1 MVSALLNDALRD
13 PVAVILTCLNGLNDQ
28 QPAASDQPTRVA
40 RLFHSVFKDIDALK
54 QIPATD
60 FTHTPESYANKRH
73 PLIRFRAMVQDTS
86 ASPEIYPSLLRNAR
100 PGGWGLAEVAADEDL
115 LDLQHLKERDVVWA
129 ISVPGESSFVAQH
142 FDDADSLASIPGTMS
157 NTLLFKD
164 PLMRKDHVGM
174 QVKIY
179 DSVVPPLKPTD
190 LHTFVGLLTFEPLSS
205 GEDDAQDG
213 SQVPTLHCLFS
224 VKHPST
230 LLSYEYPLPRTALAG
245 GSDQFSLSPPRA
257 ILDELVQWVADEALG
272 GDRDAAL
279 WVLLVS
285 IARVQSRHPPLF
297 PPSLTLSKFPKPDSG
312 TTSSAV
318 PALTHVLRHL
328 LPIFVHVPLSLPLI
342 NSHPFSPESRKE
354 TLHSGLLQLPAG
366 TTVLL
371 SDSGVQEGKITES
384 GLKNIQALQNALTM
398 QTVDYHF
405 PFASPYQF
413 PTDLSFILITEGKKC
428 AFGETQL
435 YIPMECKVTKDCFR
449 SPEDIR
455 LPSLPRLES
464 FRNLLGGAKIGDVK
478 VTEEIS
484 EHIQADFVKERRRN
498 SAMTA
503 DDLMIRISIA
513 RLLALLR
520 HDTLLTTEV
529 WQAATDLDDRRK
541 QRC

>member
-1 MVSALLNDALRD
+1 MSEASGCDDAACLDALRD
-13 PVAVILTCLNGLNDQ
+13 PVAVVLTCLNGLNDQ
-28 QPAASDQPTRVA
+28 QPADQPTRVA

-54 QIPATD
+54 QVGPSH
-60 FTHTPESYANKRH
+60 FTHPPESYANKRH
-73 PLIRFRAMVQDTS
+73 PLIRFPAMYDTS
-86 ASPEIYPSLLRNAR
+86 ASPEIYPLRNAR
-100 PGGWGLAEVAADEDL
+100 SGGWGLAEVAADEDL
-115 LDLQHLKERDVVWA
+115 LDLQHCDVVWA
-129 ISVPGESSFVAQH
+129 ISVPGRLSWPN
-142 FDDADSLASIPGTMS
+142 LASVPGTMS
-157 NTLLFKD
+157 NTLLFNS
-164 PLMRKDHVGM
+164 LMRKDHVGM

-179 DSVVPPLKPTD
+179 DSVVPPLKPID

-213 SQVPTLHCLFS
+213 LQVPTLHCLFS

-257 ILDELVQWVADEALG
+257 ILDELVQWIANEALG

-285 IARVQSRHPPLF
+285 IARVW
-297 PPSLTLSKFPKPDSG
+297 

-342 NSHPFSPESRKE
+342 NSRPFSPESRKE
-354 TLHSGLLQLPAG
+354 T
-366 TTVLL
+366 
-371 SDSGVQEGKITES
+371 GVQEGKITES
-384 GLKNIQALQNALTM
+384 GLKNIQALQNVLTM

-413 PTDLSFILITEGKKC
+413 PTDISFIFITEGKKC

-435 YIPMECKVTKDCFR
+435 YIPMECKITKDCFR
-449 SPEDIR
+449 SAEGIR
-455 LPSLPRLES
+455 LPSLARLES

-478 VTEEIS
+478 VTEETS
-484 EHIQADFVKERRRN
+484 EVADFVKERRRN
-498 SAMTA
+498 NAMTA

-541 QRC
+541 QRG